1 MHTAYLVQYDPKI
14 RLLQIKVKRMLSSKA
29 KARGN
34 KAILLFYN
42 GSDSE
47 VWKTEILKYLELQ
60 DSILKTDRV
69 TGVLQILQV
78 VYIDTLF
85 LDSAQGGDRTSEK
98 NGNVISKT
106 RPKPVQDSQPGQNPL
121 YLSLV
126 QKQQSC

>member
-60 DSILKTDRV
+60 DSILKTDWSFTDSTSRV
-69 TGVLQILQV
+69 
-78 VYIDTLF
+78 Y
-85 LDSAQGGDRTSEK
+85 RH
-98 NGNVISKT
+98 
-106 RPKPVQDSQPGQNPL
+106 PVP
-121 YLSLV
+121 
-126 QKQQSC
+126 